1 MARAKGELESQILE
15 TLRDAPTALTV
26 KDVQGR
32 LGGAVPAVT
41 TIITVLE
48 RMRVK
53 GLVGRSATGGRSYEY
68 FAARSRVDQATAS
81 IQDALSFAGDR
92 NAALLL
98 LAGSLTDSDREVLR
112 RALERD

>member
-15 TLRDAPTALTV
+15 TLRDAPKALTV

-32 LGGAVPAVT
+32 LVGPVPAVT

-48 RMRVK
+48 RMRAK
-53 GLVGRSATGGRSYEY
+53 GMVDRSAAGGRSYEY

-81 IQDALSFAGDR
+81 IQDALSLAGDR

-112 RALERD
+112 RALERN

>member
-1 MARAKGELESQILE
+1 MPRARGQLEAQLLDA
-15 TLRDAPTALTV
+15 LRDAPTALTV
-26 KDVQGR
+26 KDLQSR
-32 LGGAVPAVT
+32 LVEPVPAVT

-53 GLVGRSATGGRSYEY
+53 GMVDRSAAGGRSYEY

-81 IQDALSFAGDR
+81 IQDALSLAGDR

-98 LAGSLTDSDREVLR
+98 LAGSLTESDREVLR
-112 RALERD
+112 RALERN